1 MSTTSDLCGRVLDAR
16 YRLDRIVAT
25 GGMGTVYE
33 GFDSR
38 LERVVAI
45 KVMNADLVDEAGFMD
60 RFVTEARA
68 AARLS
73 DPHVVAVYDRGRT
86 ADAVYLVMEYVPGHT
101 LRQEITWGGR
111 LSVARALDTLRGVLK
126 GLVAAHAAGFVHGDV
141 KPENVLIS
149 ERHDIKV
156 TDFGLARAIE
166 AGDYKATMLLGTAAY
181 LAPEQFSDRAPD
193 PRSDLYSTGILLFEM
208 LTGHVPFRADSADDV
223 LALHQT
229 QRVPAPSDFVEV
241 DPGIDD
247 LCAKATAKNP
257 SDRFQTAGEM
267 LAAVTA
273 LRREADPTSRPPR
286 QIADPTP
293 VVIAP
298 TAALTDALFAD
309 NPFVIDSSA
318 SAPAVVTD
326 ATRAM
331 PVADPVGESL
341 RSEPAV
347 AVLDRPQTP
356 APPVPPAAKAVVKK
370 KRRKL
375 PWVLLVL
382 VLLGSVVGYF
392 GWQLGMTDTVAT
404 PKLAGLTRAEALAKL
419 ETMGLSMMVTSEE
432 YSEKREAGTVISS
445 DPRPGQRVAADGTV
459 SVVMS
464 KGPERYKVPN
474 VKGMTQQDASQ
485 TLSEGNLETG
495 QILQDYS
502 RKWPQGQVMRVDPSV
517 GTPLKKGTAVSL
529 TISMGP
535 EPVVVPD
542 VRNLSLDQAQAT
554 LSASGFRTSTT
565 EQFDDTIGFGKV
577 ISTEPS
583 NGTTAYRGDKI
594 RIVVSKGSQYVP
606 VPSVVG
612 MDTESAISTLEDAG
626 LIVETREQFG
636 VTIANRVISQDP
648 GGGTQVLRGSTVT
661 LTVT

>member
-1 MSTTSDLCGRVLDAR
+1 M
-16 YRLDRIVAT
+16 
-25 GGMGTVYE
+25 
-33 GFDSR
+33 
-38 LERVVAI
+38 
-45 KVMNADLVDEAGFMD
+45 
-60 RFVTEARA
+60 
-68 AARLS
+68 
-73 DPHVVAVYDRGRT
+73 
-86 ADAVYLVMEYVPGHT
+86 
-101 LRQEITWGGR
+101 
-111 LSVARALDTLRGVLK
+111 ARALDTLRGVLK
-126 GLVAAHAAGFVHGDV
+126 GLVAAHAAGFVHGDI

-166 AGDYKATMLLGTAAY
+166 AGDHKATMLLGTAAY

-193 PRSDLYSTGILLFEM
+193 PRSDLYSAGILLFEM

-229 QRVPAPSDFVEV
+229 QRVPAPSAFVEV
-241 DPGIDD
+241 EAGIDE
-247 LCAKATAKNP
+247 LCARATAKNP
-257 SDRFQTAGEM
+257 ADRFQTAGEM

-273 LRREADPTSRPPR
+273 LRRDADPTSTPPR
-286 QIADPTP
+286 QIAAPTP

-309 NPFVIDSSA
+309 NPFVIDA
-318 SAPAVVTD
+318 TVAAPAAD
-326 ATRAM
+326 ATQAM
-331 PVADPVGESL
+331 PAVEPAVQHA

-347 AVLDRPQTP
+347 AVLDRPESPVTP
-356 APPVPPAAKAVVKK
+356 PPPPKAVTKR

-382 VLLGSVVGYF
+382 ALVAGAVGYF
-392 GWQLGMTDTVAT
+392 GWQLGMTDTVST

-419 ETMGLSMMVTSEE
+419 DSMGLSMQVSSEQ
-432 YSEKREAGTVISS
+432 YSEKREAGTIISS
-445 DPRPGQRVAADGTV
+445 DPSAGQRVAADGTV
-459 SVVMS
+459 TVVLS

-474 VKGMTQQDASQ
+474 VKGMTQQDASE
-485 TLSEGNLETG
+485 TLAEGNLETG
-495 QILQDYS
+495 QVLQDYS
-502 RKWPQGQVMRVDPSV
+502 RKWPQGQVMRVDPTI

-542 VRNLSLDQAQAT
+542 VRNQSLDQAQAT

-565 EQFDDTIGFGKV
+565 EQFDDTVPFGQV

-594 RIVVSKGSQYVP
+594 RITVSKGSQFVP

-612 MDTESAISTLEDAG
+612 MDTDSAIATLEDAG
-626 LIVETREQFG
+626 FVVETREQFG

-648 GGGTQVLRGSTVT
+648 GGGTQVLRGATVT